1 GRRDLHHG
9 RRQPD
14 PGWHRGGPQQPHGL
28 RWRSGRPEPQL
39 RQGDRLSTPAD
50 LPLRAPLRVLG
61 PWEEPTMT
69 YNVNSALVSCALL
82 LGVLATTG
90 CKQPDLNCTVY
101 HGGFAAKYE
110 LTSGDAASACGSL
123 PGDVLGL
130 NAYYADAGERPDLEA
145 GSMAIRPQYVNDL
158 IFHALDQGV
167 TDLTMEEGVQSVG
180 DFDAA

>member
-1 GRRDLHHG
+1 
-9 RRQPD
+9 
-14 PGWHRGGPQQPHGL
+14 
-28 RWRSGRPEPQL
+28 
-39 RQGDRLSTPAD
+39 
-50 LPLRAPLRVLG
+50 
-61 PWEEPTMT
+61 
-69 YNVNSALVSCALL
+69 ALVSCALL

-180 DFDAA
+180 DFDAAQPGEDDFCAVPSLQRATISIPEVSEVADAPETPDEDESIPLQPA